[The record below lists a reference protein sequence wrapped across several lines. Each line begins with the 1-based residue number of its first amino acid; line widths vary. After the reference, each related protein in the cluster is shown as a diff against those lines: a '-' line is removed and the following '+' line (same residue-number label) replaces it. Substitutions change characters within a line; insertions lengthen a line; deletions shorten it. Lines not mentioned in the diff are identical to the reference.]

1 MQYPGSAFKVPE
13 LNRWLVIV
21 SGDMIEDMRRATDD
35 QLSFL
40 EAVEEVRSPCIS
52 TLDIADYYEE

>member
-35 QLSFL
+35 QLSSMD
-40 EAVEEVRSPCIS
+40 AADEVRGLCIS
-52 TLDIADYYEE
+52 ILDIADYYED